1 MINKIVIFALCMSA
15 FSFGI
20 TRKTNIDTLKL
31 RKMGETSSFAYID
44 SSDSVLKPS
53 LIIYDKSTHYSYFP
67 SYLLFDS
74 STYGKIYVNTSDGYD
89 DKQILISSAG
99 PENNSARGSYLML
112 FGNEDGG
119 DALLH
124 SGDSGDLHLSS
135 GTSKVTTLRGDTVD
149 IDIQDTCIVDDIDIR
164 FIRDP
169 LDHDD
174 ENMVSMQPA
183 RSDSQILRIY
193 GASPNPGG
201 SIKAAIEINR
211 GNIGIYG
218 DSLTISTWVEFQNSL
233 KIHSIRFGENTT
245 IDDITIDG
253 DSLEI
258 TSEDTIRIYMPVAKR
273 HIPAP

>member
-1 MINKIVIFALCMSA
+1 MIKKIVIFVLFVSS
-15 FSFGI
+15 FSFGF

-53 LIIYDKSTHYSYFP
+53 AIRYDKSTYYSYFP
-67 SYLLFDS
+67 SYILFDS

-99 PENNSARGSYLML
+99 PENNSARGAYMML

-119 DALLH
+119 DVLLH
-124 SGDSGDLHLSS
+124 SGDVGNLRLSS
-135 GTSKVTTLRGDTVD
+135 GISRVTTLRGDTVD
-149 IDIQDTCIVDDIDIR
+149 IDIQDTCYVDKTDIR

-169 LDHDD
+169 LDPDD
-174 ENMVSMQPA
+174 QNMVCIQPV
-183 RSDSQILRIY
+183 RSDSQMLRIY

-201 SIKAAIEINR
+201 SIKATIEIDR
-211 GNIGIYG
+211 GDVSIHG
-218 DSLTISTWVEFQNSL
+218 DTLRVSSWSEFQAGM
-233 KIHSIRFGENTT
+233 KIYSIRFGESTV
-245 IDDITIDG
+245 IEDITIDG

-258 TSEDTIRIYMPVAKR
+258 TSGDTIRIYIPVVKR
-273 HIPAP
+273 HIPIP